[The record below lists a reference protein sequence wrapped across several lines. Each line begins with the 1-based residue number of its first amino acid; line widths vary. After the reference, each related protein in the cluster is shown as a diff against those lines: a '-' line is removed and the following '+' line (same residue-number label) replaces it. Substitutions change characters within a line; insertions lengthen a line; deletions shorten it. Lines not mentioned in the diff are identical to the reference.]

1 MTKPFKADVL
11 VVKLSG
17 KALTADKALDALFA
31 ALAGS
36 AASAERTRVVLVHG
50 GGVEVDALMRGLGRR
65 IDRIEGLRVS
75 PAEDMP
81 VIAGALAGT
90 CSLKLRGAAQRAG
103 LMPLGLCATDAGIG
117 RVVPADPRLGRVI
130 ESGDSAAKRRLQA
143 LLDAGFTPVISS
155 VGMDAAGALWNIN
168 ADDAAVASAAL
179 LGAPLI
185 FLSDVP
191 GVLDANKHLFEQLNE
206 EQAETLI
213 AEGVISGGMTV
224 KVRAAF
230 RAAAMTGKPVAAAS
244 VFDPMLPN
252 KLASGQLPGTTFT
265 LE

>member
-17 KALTADKALDALFA
+17 KALTADKALDALFT

-50 GGVEVDALMRGLGRR
+50 GGVEVDALMRGLGRP

-117 RVVPADPRLGRVI
+117 RVVPADPRLGRVGVI
-130 ESGDSAAKRRLQA
+130 EPGDSAAKRRLQA

-185 FLSDVP
+185 FLSD
-191 GVLDANKHLFEQLNE
+191 VLDANKHLFEQLNE

>member
-81 VIAGALAGT
+81 GY
-90 CSLKLRGAAQRAG
+90 CR
-103 LMPLGLCATDAGIG
+103 
-117 RVVPADPRLGRVI
+117 RLGRHLQP
-130 ESGDSAAKRRLQA
+130 EAARSCAK
-143 LLDAGFTPVISS
+143 G
-155 VGMDAAGALWNIN
+155 GA
-168 ADDAAVASAAL
+168 D
-179 LGAPLI
+179 
-185 FLSDVP
+185 
-191 GVLDANKHLFEQLNE
+191 
-206 EQAETLI
+206 
-213 AEGVISGGMTV
+213 
-224 KVRAAF
+224 
-230 RAAAMTGKPVAAAS
+230 
-244 VFDPMLPN
+244 
-252 KLASGQLPGTTFT
+252 ASGT
-265 LE
+265 LRYRRRHRPSRAGGPTLRTRRRD

>member
-1 MTKPFKADVL
+1 MTNPFKADVL

-117 RVVPADPRLGRVI
+117 RVVPADPRLGRVGVI
-130 ESGDSAAKRRLQA
+130 EPGDSAAKRRLQA

-155 VGMDAAGALWNIN
+155 VGMDAAGA
-168 ADDAAVASAAL
+168 SAAL

-191 GVLDANKHLFEQLNE
+191 GVLDADKHLFEQLNE

-252 KLASGQLPGTTFT
+252 KLAFGQLPGTTFT

>member
-1 MTKPFKADVL
+1 MTNPFKADVL

-50 GGVEVDALMRGLGRR
+50 GGVEVDALMRGLGRP

-117 RVVPADPRLGRVI
+117 RVVPADPRLGRVGVI
-130 ESGDSAAKRRLQA
+130 EPGDSAAKRRLQA
-143 LLDAGFTPVISS
+143 GYFVRRH
-155 VGMDAAGALWNIN
+155 GCCRGALEHKCRRCGGGISC
-168 ADDAAVASAAL
+168 ALGGAAHFS
-179 LGAPLI
+179 LGC
-185 FLSDVP
+185 SW
-191 GVLDANKHLFEQLNE
+191 
-206 EQAETLI
+206 
-213 AEGVISGGMTV
+213 
-224 KVRAAF
+224 RA
-230 RAAAMTGKPVAAAS
+230 RC
-244 VFDPMLPN
+244 
-252 KLASGQLPGTTFT
+252 Q
-265 LE
+265 

>member
-17 KALTADKALDALFA
+17 KALTADKALDALFT

-75 PAEDMP
+75 PAEDMA

-117 RVVPADPRLGRVI
+117 RVVPADPRLGRVGVI
-130 ESGDSAAKRRLQA
+130 EPGDSAAKRRLQA

-155 VGMDAAGALWNIN
+155 VGMDAAGA
-168 ADDAAVASAAL
+168 S
-179 LGAPLI
+179 
-185 FLSDVP
+185 
-191 GVLDANKHLFEQLNE
+191 
-206 EQAETLI
+206 
-213 AEGVISGGMTV
+213 
-224 KVRAAF
+224 
-230 RAAAMTGKPVAAAS
+230 TGS
-244 VFDPMLPN
+244 R
-252 KLASGQLPGTTFT
+252 GCG
-265 LE
+265 

>member
-17 KALTADKALDALFA
+17 KALTADKALDALFTT
-31 ALAGS
+31 LAGS

-75 PAEDMP
+75 PAEDMA
-81 VIAGALAGT
+81 VIAGT

-117 RVVPADPRLGRVI
+117 RVVPADPRLGRVGVI
-130 ESGDSAAKRRLQA
+130 EPGDSAAKRRLQA

>member
-17 KALTADKALDALFA
+17 KALTADKALDALFT

-75 PAEDMP
+75 PAEDMA

-117 RVVPADPRLGRVI
+117 RVVPADPRLGRVGVI
-130 ESGDSAAKRRLQA
+130 EPGDS
-143 LLDAGFTPVISS
+143 AGFTPVISS

>member
-1 MTKPFKADVL
+1 MTNPFKADVL

-31 ALAGS
+31 ALASS

-50 GGVEVDALMRGLGRR
+50 GGVEVDALMRGLGRP

-81 VIAGALAGT
+81 VIA
-90 CSLKLRGAAQRAG
+90 GAAQRAG

-117 RVVPADPRLGRVI
+117 RVVPADPRLGRVGVI
-130 ESGDSAAKRRLQA
+130 EPGDSAAKRRLQA

>member
-17 KALTADKALDALFA
+17 KALTADKALDALFTT
-31 ALAGS
+31 LAGS

-75 PAEDMP
+75 PAEDMA

-103 LMPLGLCATDAGIG
+103 LMPLGLCATG
-117 RVVPADPRLGRVI
+117 RVVPADPRLGRVGVI
-130 ESGDSAAKRRLQA
+130 EPGDSAAKRRLQA

>member
-81 VIAGALAGT
+81 VIAGALA
-90 CSLKLRGAAQRAG
+90 QRAG

-117 RVVPADPRLGRVI
+117 RVVPADPRLGRVGVI

>member
-17 KALTADKALDALFA
+17 KALTADKALDALFT

-75 PAEDMP
+75 PAEDMA

-117 RVVPADPRLGRVI
+117 PETLPQNAVSKPCLMPV
-130 ESGDSAAKRRLQA
+130 SRRL
-143 LLDAGFTPVISS
+143 FRPS
-155 VGMDAAGALWNIN
+155 VW
-168 ADDAAVASAAL
+168 
-179 LGAPLI
+179 
-185 FLSDVP
+185 
-191 GVLDANKHLFEQLNE
+191 
-206 EQAETLI
+206 
-213 AEGVISGGMTV
+213 
-224 KVRAAF
+224 
-230 RAAAMTGKPVAAAS
+230 
-244 VFDPMLPN
+244 MLPGR
-252 KLASGQLPGTTFT
+252 SGTLMPTMRRWHQLRSWVRRSFFSRMFPACSMPINIS
-265 LE
+265 LNS

>member
-117 RVVPADPRLGRVI
+117 RVVPAAPRIGRV
-130 ESGDSAAKRRLQA
+130 G
-143 LLDAGFTPVISS
+143 
-155 VGMDAAGALWNIN
+155 IN
-168 ADDAAVASAAL
+168 ADAAAVASAAL

>member
-17 KALTADKALDALFA
+17 KALTADKALDALFT

-75 PAEDMP
+75 PAEDMA

-103 LMPLGLCATDAGIG
+103 LMPL
-117 RVVPADPRLGRVI
+117 
-130 ESGDSAAKRRLQA
+130 
-143 LLDAGFTPVISS
+143 
-155 VGMDAAGALWNIN
+155 
-168 ADDAAVASAAL
+168 
-179 LGAPLI
+179 
-185 FLSDVP
+185 
-191 GVLDANKHLFEQLNE
+191 
-206 EQAETLI
+206 
-213 AEGVISGGMTV
+213 
-224 KVRAAF
+224 AF
-230 RAAAMTGKPVAAAS
+230 RTRRR
-244 VFDPMLPN
+244 D
-252 KLASGQLPGTTFT
+252 
-265 LE
+265 

>member
-75 PAEDMP
+75 PAEDM
-81 VIAGALAGT
+81 
-90 CSLKLRGAAQRAG
+90 
-103 LMPLGLCATDAGIG
+103 
-117 RVVPADPRLGRVI
+117 
-130 ESGDSAAKRRLQA
+130 
-143 LLDAGFTPVISS
+143 PVISS

>member
-1 MTKPFKADVL
+1 M
-11 VVKLSG
+11 
-17 KALTADKALDALFA
+17 
-31 ALAGS
+31 
-36 AASAERTRVVLVHG
+36 
-50 GGVEVDALMRGLGRR
+50 
-65 IDRIEGLRVS
+65 IE
-75 PAEDMP
+75 P
-81 VIAGALAGT
+81 
-90 CSLKLRGAAQRAG
+90 
-103 LMPLGLCATDAGIG
+103 
-117 RVVPADPRLGRVI
+117 
-130 ESGDSAAKRRLQA
+130 GDSAAKRRLQA

-191 GVLDANKHLFEQLNE
+191 GVLDVNKHLFEHLNE

>member
-1 MTKPFKADVL
+1 
-11 VVKLSG
+11 
-17 KALTADKALDALFA
+17 
-31 ALAGS
+31 
-36 AASAERTRVVLVHG
+36 
-50 GGVEVDALMRGLGRR
+50 
-65 IDRIEGLRVS
+65 
-75 PAEDMP
+75 
-81 VIAGALAGT
+81 
-90 CSLKLRGAAQRAG
+90 
-103 LMPLGLCATDAGIG
+103 MPLGLCATDAGIG
-117 RVVPADPRLGRVI
+117 RVVPADPRLGRVGVI
-130 ESGDSAAKRRLQA
+130 EPGDSAAKRRLQA

-191 GVLDANKHLFEQLNE
+191 GVLDVNKHLFEHLNE

>member
-1 MTKPFKADVL
+1 MTNPFKADVL

-117 RVVPADPRLGRVI
+117 RVVPADPRLGRVGVI
-130 ESGDSAAKRRLQA
+130 EPGDSAAKRRLQA

-168 ADDAAVASAAL
+168 ADDA
-179 LGAPLI
+179 
-185 FLSDVP
+185 D
-191 GVLDANKHLFEQLNE
+191 KHLFEQLNE

-252 KLASGQLPGTTFT
+252 KLAFGQLPGTTFT

>member
-17 KALTADKALDALFA
+17 KALTADKALDALFT

-75 PAEDMP
+75 PAEDMA

-117 RVVPADPRLGRVI
+117 RVVPADPRLGRVGVI
-130 ESGDSAAKRRLQA
+130 EPGDSAAKR
-143 LLDAGFTPVISS
+143 GFTPVISS

>member
-17 KALTADKALDALFA
+17 KALTADKALDALFT

-75 PAEDMP
+75 PAEDMA

-117 RVVPADPRLGRVI
+117 RVVPADPRLGRVGVI
-130 ESGDSAAKRRLQA
+130 EPGDSAAKRRLQA

-155 VGMDAAGALWNIN
+155 VGMPGRSGTLMPTMRRWHQLRSWVRRSFFSRMFPACSMPINI
-168 ADDAAVASAAL
+168 S
-179 LGAPLI
+179 
-185 FLSDVP
+185 
-191 GVLDANKHLFEQLNE
+191 LN
-206 EQAETLI
+206 
-213 AEGVISGGMTV
+213 S
-224 KVRAAF
+224 
-230 RAAAMTGKPVAAAS
+230 
-244 VFDPMLPN
+244 
-252 KLASGQLPGTTFT
+252 
-265 LE
+265 